1 MSSVNPHQD
10 RSPRRSP
17 IARASLGA
25 ILLAGLTLAGCT
37 TPAGPAGGPAPQ
49 PRPSP
54 DVQFYPKQGQSAAQ
68 QDRDRYECHLWAV
81 KKTGY
86 DPSAEPRRSPAPA
99 TREDQQGSG
108 ALAGAIIGGAIGAAT
123 SRDEDRG
130 INTFMGA
137 TTGAMIGAA
146 SDAEKQRAAQQ
157 RAAMEARFDERVL
170 RYRRAM
176 TACLEGRGYAVR

>member
-1 MSSVNPHQD
+1 MSSVIQAQTRTRPLV
-10 RSPRRSP
+10 RTS
-17 IARASLGA
+17 IGALLLASLSLSA
-25 ILLAGLTLAGCT
+25 CV
-37 TPAGPAGGPAPQ
+37 TPAGPASGPAPQ

-54 DVQFYPKQGQSAAQ
+54 DVQFYPKQGQSEAQ

-81 KKTGY
+81 KKSGY
-86 DPSAEPRRSPAPA
+86 DPSAEPRRPPAPA
-99 TREDQQGSG
+99 ASADEHPGSG
-108 ALAGAIIGGAIGAAT
+108 AVAGAIIGGALGAAT

-130 INTFMGA
+130 FNTVMGA

-146 SDAEKQRAAQQ
+146 SDAQKQRAAQE